1 MTRTNPDALAST
13 DWLHEHLRAPDVR
26 IVDASC
32 YLPQEGIDA
41 RAAFETQHIPGAV
54 FFDIDEIAD
63 TTSELPHMMP
73 PPEKFSAKVRKLGL
87 GDGSRI
93 VVYDQRGIFSAP
105 RVWWMFRAMGHTD
118 VAVLD
123 GGLPKWLDEQKPV
136 EDGKGRGGEERH
148 FTARFDNTLLRDR
161 EQVSREVTRQKEQI
175 VDVRAPERFAGEAA
189 EPREGLRAGHIPGS
203 RNLPFSELL
212 NADGRTMKAPE
223 ELQRLLNDA
232 GIDPKRPVV
241 TSCGSG
247 VTAAVLN
254 LALHLAGYRDIALYD
269 GSWADW
275 GREEMNM
282 PVETG
287 RG

>member
-13 DWLHEHLRAPDVR
+13 EWLYQHLNAPDVR
-26 IVDASC
+26 IVDASY
-32 YLPQEGIDA
+32 YLPDEGVDA
-41 RAAFETQHIPGAV
+41 RAAFEQEHIPGAV

-63 TTSELPHMMP
+63 TASELPHMMP

-123 GGLPKWLDEQKPV
+123 GGLPKWQAEGKPV

-175 VDVRAPERFAGEAA
+175 VDVRAPERFAGEVA
-189 EPREGLRAGHIPGS
+189 EPGQGLRAGHIPGS
-203 RNLPFSELL
+203 TNLPFTQLL
-212 NADGRTMKAPE
+212 NADGQTMKSPE
-223 ELQRLLNDA
+223 ELQRLLSEA

-247 VTAAVLN
+247 VTAAILN
-254 LALHLAGYRDIALYD
+254 LALHVAGYRDIALYD
-269 GSWADW
+269 GSWTDW
-275 GREEMNM
+275 GREALNM

>member
-13 DWLHEHLRAPDVR
+13 DWLYEHLRAPDVR

-32 YLPQEGIDA
+32 YLPHEGIDA
-41 RAAFETQHIPGAV
+41 RQQFEERHIPGAV

-63 TTSELPHMMP
+63 TSSELPHMMP

-87 GDGSRI
+87 GDGSRFVI
-93 VVYDQRGIFSAP
+93 YDQRGIFSSA
-105 RVWWMFRAMGHTD
+105 RVWWMFRAMGHRD

-123 GGLPKWLDEQKPV
+123 GGLPKWLAENKPV
-136 EDGKGRGGEERH
+136 EDGKGRAGEERH
-148 FTARFDNTLLRDR
+148 FTARFDNTMLRDR
-161 EQVSREVTRQKEQI
+161 GQVERELSRQKEQI

-189 EPREGLRAGHIPGS
+189 EPRAGLRAGHIPGS
-203 RNLPFSELL
+203 INLPFTQLL
-212 NADGRTMKAPE
+212 NADQTMKAPE
-223 ELQRLLNDA
+223 ELQRLIEDA

-254 LALHLAGYRDIALYD
+254 LALHVAGYRDIALYD

-275 GREEMNM
+275 GREELNL

-287 RG
+287 GG

>member
-26 IVDASC
+26 IVDASY
-32 YLPQEGIDA
+32 YLPSEGIDA
-41 RAAFETQHIPGAV
+41 RAEFEKQHIPGAV

-63 TTSELPHMMP
+63 SASELPHMMP
-73 PPEKFSAKVRKLGL
+73 PPEKFSAKVRRLGL

-123 GGLPKWLDEQKPV
+123 GGLPKWLAEGKPV
-136 EDGKGRGGEERH
+136 EDGKGRAGEERH

-161 EQVSREVTRQKEQI
+161 DQVSREVGRQKEQI
-175 VDVRAPERFAGEAA
+175 VDVRAPERFAGEVA

-203 RNLPFSELL
+203 INLPFSQLL
-212 NADGRTMKAPE
+212 NPETQTLKGPE
-223 ELQRLLNDA
+223 ELQRLLADA

-247 VTAAVLN
+247 VTAAVLS
-254 LALHLAGYRDIALYD
+254 LALHVAGYRDIALYD
-269 GSWADW
+269 GSWSDW
-275 GREEMNM
+275 GRAELDM

>member
-13 DWLHEHLRAPDVR
+13 AWLHEHLRSPDVR
-26 IVDASC
+26 IVDATC
-32 YLPQEGIDA
+32 YLPHEGVNA
-41 RAAFETQHIPGAV
+41 RAEFEAQHIPGAV

-63 TTSELPHMMP
+63 TSSGLPHMMP
-73 PPEKFSAKVRKLGL
+73 PPEKFSAKVRRLGL

-93 VVYDQRGIFSAP
+93 VVYDQRGLFSAP
-105 RVWWMFRAMGHTD
+105 RVWWMFRAMGHPD

-123 GGLPKWLDEQKPV
+123 GGLPKWLTEDKPV
-136 EDGKGRGGEERH
+136 EEGPGRAGEERH
-148 FTARFDNTLLRDR
+148 FTARFDNTMLRDR
-161 EQVSREVTRQKEQI
+161 GQVERELTRQKEQI
-175 VDVRAPERFAGEAA
+175 VDVRAPERFAGDAP
-189 EPREGLRAGHIPGS
+189 EPREGVRAGHIPGS
-203 RNLPFSELL
+203 INLPFTQLL
-212 NADGRTMKAPE
+212 NDDQTLKAPE
-223 ELQRLLNDA
+223 ALRRAIQDA

-247 VTAAVLN
+247 VTAAILN
-254 LALHLAGYRDIALYD
+254 LALYVAGSPDTALYD

-275 GREEMNM
+275 GREELNL

>member
-1 MTRTNPDALAST
+1 MTRSNPDALAST
-13 DWLHEHLRAPDVR
+13 DWLHEHLHAPDVR
-26 IVDASC
+26 IVDASY
-32 YLPQEGIDA
+32 YLPDEGVDA
-41 RAAFETQHIPGAV
+41 RAQFEQQHIPGAV

-63 TTSELPHMMP
+63 TTRDLPHMMP

-87 GDGSRI
+87 GDGSRFVI
-93 VVYDQRGIFSAP
+93 YDQRGIFSSA
-105 RVWWMFRAMGHTD
+105 RVWWMFRAMGHRD

-123 GGLPKWLDEQKPV
+123 GGLPKWLAEDKPV

-148 FTARFDNTLLRDR
+148 FTARFDNTMLRDR
-161 EQVSREVTRQKEQI
+161 DQVSREVTRQKEQI
-175 VDVRAPERFAGEAA
+175 VDVRAAERFAGTAA

-203 RNLPFSELL
+203 LNLPFTQLL
-212 NADGRTMKAPE
+212 NDDQTMKAPE
-223 ELQRLLNDA
+223 ELQRLLADA

-254 LALHLAGYRDIALYD
+254 LALHVAGYRDTALYD

-275 GREEMNM
+275 GRKELNL